1 MPYVA
6 SSVAESGLSM
16 WRQWIPF
23 WHPGVSPEGGD
34 VDLLF
39 VGLLITSALV
49 LGLLFFLMALFC
61 VRYRAGN
68 EVDRENHEAKSW
80 RWEVSWTTLSLLC
93 FLGLF
98 VWGASVYFEI
108 HRRPP
113 DELTAFVAA
122 TQWMWKVQHPGGQS
136 EINALH
142 MPVNRPV
149 RLVMASQ
156 DVIHSFFIPALR
168 LKHDVVPGRY
178 QDLDITAQRIGQ
190 YHLFCAEYCG
200 TDHSGMIG
208 DIVVMAEADFAAW
221 LSQQAPAS
229 PLADEGAALFRQLG
243 CSGCHSPGSKIRAP
257 QLEGVY
263 GSPVPLSD
271 GSTVIADDKYIRD
284 SILLPRSQIAAGY
297 EPLMPSFEGKI
308 TEDQLLR
315 LVLYI
320 KSLGR

>member
-1 MPYVA
+1 
-6 SSVAESGLSM
+6 M

-34 VDLLF
+34 LDLLF
-39 VGLLITSALV
+39 AGLLIASALV
-49 LGLLFFLMALFC
+49 LGLLFFLLALFC

-68 EVDRENHEAKSW
+68 DVDRENHEAKSW
-80 RWEVSWTTLSLLC
+80 HWEVGWTTASLLC
-93 FLGLF
+93 FLALF
-98 VWGASVYFEI
+98 AWGASVYFEI
-108 HRRPP
+108 YRRPP
-113 DELTAFVAA
+113 DELTVFVVAK
-122 TQWMWKVQHPGGQS
+122 QWMWKVQHPGGQS

-142 MPVNRPV
+142 MPVDRPI

-156 DVIHSFFIPALR
+156 DAIHSFFIPALR

-178 QDLDITAQRIGQ
+178 QDLELTAQKTGH

-200 TDHSGMIG
+200 TAHSGMTG
-208 DIVVMAEADFAAW
+208 EIVVMEQSDFANW
-221 LSQQAPAS
+221 LAQQAPAS
-229 PLADEGAALFRQLG
+229 ALADEGGALFRQLG
-243 CSGCHSPGSKIRAP
+243 CSGCHSASSKIHAP
-257 QLEGVY
+257 LLEGIY
-263 GSPVPLSD
+263 GRPVPLSD

-297 EPLMPSFEGKI
+297 EPLMPSFEGKV

-320 KSLGR
+320 KSLGRQR